1 MLVPTDPAA
10 ESSGFQG
17 VDLAAISM
25 PAARRASALEWLSLA
40 GGPRDPSLRFPQ

>member
-1 MLVPTDPAA
+1 
-10 ESSGFQG
+10 
-17 VDLAAISM
+17 M